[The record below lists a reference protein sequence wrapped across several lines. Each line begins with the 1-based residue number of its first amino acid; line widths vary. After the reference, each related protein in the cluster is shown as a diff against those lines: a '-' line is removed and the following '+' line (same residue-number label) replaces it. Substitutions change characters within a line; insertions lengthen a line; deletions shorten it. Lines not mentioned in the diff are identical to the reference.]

1 MEFQMVNGQWSV
13 RGNRLEFQG
22 GRLQQPQQ
30 AGVPGMDGFSNR
42 NKLEL
47 QGWTASATAL
57 ADSIPRSPAEVHRT
71 AQIVRASDLG
81 KLPLTDH

>member
-1 MEFQMVNGQWSV
+1 
-13 RGNRLEFQG
+13 
-22 GRLQQPQQ
+22 
-30 AGVPGMDGFSNR
+30 MDGFSNR
-42 NKLEL
+42 NKLEF